1 MAVKTYSKKTQGNVF
16 CSTHTQVKEMAC
28 KDGTDKVLVCETLMT
43 MIEKL
48 FAKLNCKK
56 YIISS
61 GYRTPSHDKKVG
73 GNGKGQHTLGKAV
86 DACFYDKQG
95 NIIPAQIV
103 CCVAQDVGFKGI
115 ANISAKYQYVH
126 LDMRDNG
133 KYYGDEIKSLNTV
146 TDDFYDYFK
155 VSKEDVEK
163 YTGKTA
169 ATAKVSYFPQYKGL
183 TVSIVNALNSIG
195 ATSTFAYRTKIA
207 KANGIF
213 NYSGTAEQNTKMLS
227 LLKRGKLIKP

>member
-16 CSTHTQVKEMAC
+16 CSPHTQVKEMAC
-28 KDGTDKVLVCETLMT
+28 KDGTDKVLVDETLMS

-73 GNGKGQHTLGKAV
+73 GSGKGQHTLGKAV

-95 NIIPAQIV
+95 KVIPAQIV
-103 CCVAQDVGFKGI
+103 CCAAQDLGFKGI

-126 LDMRDNG
+126 LDMRDSG
-133 KYYGDEIKSLNTV
+133 RYYGDEIKNFNTV
-146 TDDFYDYFK
+146 TDNFYKYFN
-155 VSKEDVEK
+155 VSKADVEK
-163 YTGKTA
+163 YTGVDYRARVIDACNFKTE
-169 ATAKVSYFPQYKGL
+169 TAKYLDSYKYAADLYK
-183 TVSIVNALNSIG
+183 ALWECL
-195 ATSTFAYRTKIA
+195 R
-207 KANGIF
+207 
-213 NYSGTAEQNTKMLS
+213 E
-227 LLKRGKLIKP
+227 GKPRK

>member
-28 KDGTDKVLVCETLMT
+28 KDGSDKVLVCETLMS

-48 FAKLNCKK
+48 FTKLNCSK
-56 YIISS
+56 YIIES

-95 NIIPAQIV
+95 KVIPAQIV

-115 ANISAKYQYVH
+115 ANISKNYKYVH
-126 LDMRDNG
+126 LDMRDSG

-146 TDDFYDYFK
+146 TDNFYKYFN
-155 VSKEDVEK
+155 VSKADVEK
-163 YTGKTA
+163 YTGVDYRANVINACKFKD
-169 ATAKVSYFPQYKGL
+169 ATTKYLDSYKYSADLYK
-183 TVSIVNALNSIG
+183 ALWECLRESKP
-195 ATSTFAYRTKIA
+195 RT
-207 KANGIF
+207 
-213 NYSGTAEQNTKMLS
+213 
-227 LLKRGKLIKP
+227 